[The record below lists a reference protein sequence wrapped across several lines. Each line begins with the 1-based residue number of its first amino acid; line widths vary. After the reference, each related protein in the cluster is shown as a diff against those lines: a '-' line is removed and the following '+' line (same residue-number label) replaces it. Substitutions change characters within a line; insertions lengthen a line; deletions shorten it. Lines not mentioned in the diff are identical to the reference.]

1 MVMDMYQ
8 KRIDRKNHTQEQ
20 NQSKMN
26 INWFPGHMKK
36 TKRLIEEKYDSI
48 DLVYEI
54 IDARIPFSSKIKD
67 IDNLI
72 KNKPKI
78 LIMTKKD
85 LCDLEET
92 NKWIKYYE
100 DLCYK
105 VILLNSNDKNDY
117 NKLVNLTLEL
127 MKEKIERKKEKGL
140 INNQIRVLVV
150 GIPNVGKSTIINKMA
165 GRKVCN
171 VENKPGVTKNLN
183 WIKTSNNILL
193 LDTPGI
199 LWPKFDTEEIGL
211 NLVSMTAIKE
221 SVAPLE
227 SVAIHVLNKLN
238 DYYPNI
244 LKDRFNIDK
253 FSSDMLEN
261 YEIIGKKIGA
271 IKNNE
276 VNQDRVTNYIINEI
290 KNEKIRGITFDR
302 RD

>member
-1 MVMDMYQ
+1 MVKNMYQ
-8 KRIDRKNHTQEQ
+8 KRIDRKNKPQEENQ
-20 NQSKMN
+20 NKTN

-54 IDARIPFSSKIKD
+54 IDSRIPFSSKIKD

-100 DLCYK
+100 NLGYK

-117 NKLVNLTLEL
+117 NKLINLTQEL
-127 MKEKIERKKEKGL
+127 MKEKNERKKEKGI
-140 INNQIRVLVV
+140 INNQIRVLVI

-227 SVAIHVLNKLN
+227 GIAIHILNMLNK
-238 DYYPNI
+238 YYPNI
-244 LKDRFNIDK
+244 LKDRFNINK
-253 FSSDMLEN
+253 MSDDPLED
-261 YEIIGKKIGA
+261 YEIIGNKIGA

-276 VNQDRVTNYIINEI
+276 IDQDRVTNYIINEI

>member
-1 MVMDMYQ
+1 
-8 KRIDRKNHTQEQ
+8 
-20 NQSKMN
+20 
-26 INWFPGHMKK
+26 
-36 TKRLIEEKYDSI
+36 
-48 DLVYEI
+48 
-54 IDARIPFSSKIKD
+54 
-67 IDNLI
+67 
-72 KNKPKI
+72 
-78 LIMTKKD
+78 MTKKD